1 MSDNEIDQ
9 NENLMSVDSSDE
21 DSNDSEDEESSMK
34 GQKNEVGNLKINK
47 KWTDRERVLLLCS
60 RGSVARTRHLI
71 NDLKRLMPHIR
82 SEAKYGKSKSMAD
95 DLNEMSELAN
105 CTKCLYFESRKGR
118 DVYLWMSHIDGGPS
132 AKFLVRN
139 LHSMNELNMIGNC
152 LKGSRPILSFD
163 PKFDEKPHLNI
174 IKNLLFNIFK
184 TPNHHPKSQPFID
197 HVFNF
202 ALTVDEN
209 IWFRNYQII
218 NEKENEL
225 QEIGPR
231 FVLQLIRIFDG
242 SFCGAVLY
250 DNPEYLSPNH
260 FRRQLKLQ
268 KAAEFNLKNQ
278 QKEEQKIKEK
288 IIREVKLDDPI
299 GEIFNTKSEDN
310 KNNDDDENMEEE
322 EVEKEEKKKK
332 IKIKNN
338 QELNAAKTLR
348 RKILKGRIRKK
359 KAKKTIKK

>member
-1 MSDNEIDQ
+1 MSDNEIDP

-34 GQKNEVGNLKINK
+34 
-47 KWTDRERVLLLCS
+47 DRERVLLLCS

-202 ALTVDEN
+202 ALSVDEN

-299 GEIFNTKSEDN
+299 GEVFNTKSEDN
-310 KNNDDDENMEEE
+310 KNNDDENMEEDK
-322 EVEKEEKKKK
+322 VEEEKKKK
-332 IKIKNN
+332 KEINIKNN

-348 RKILKGRIRKK
+348 RKILKGRIKK
-359 KAKKTIKK
+359 KKSKKTVKK

>member
-34 GQKNEVGNLKINK
+34 DQKDQVGNLKINK

-163 PKFDEKPHLNI
+163 PK
-174 IKNLLFNIFK
+174 
-184 TPNHHPKSQPFID
+184 
-197 HVFNF
+197 
-202 ALTVDEN
+202 
-209 IWFRNYQII
+209 
-218 NEKENEL
+218 
-225 QEIGPR
+225 
-231 FVLQLIRIFDG
+231 
-242 SFCGAVLY
+242 
-250 DNPEYLSPNH
+250 
-260 FRRQLKLQ
+260 
-268 KAAEFNLKNQ
+268 
-278 QKEEQKIKEK
+278 
-288 IIREVKLDDPI
+288 EVKLDDPI

-310 KNNDDDENMEEE
+310 KNNDDDENMEE

>member
-1 MSDNEIDQ
+1 MSDNEIISND
-9 NENLMSVDSSDE
+9 ELMPIDSNDE
-21 DSNDSEDEESSMK
+21 ESNDSEEESSIK
-34 GQKNEVGNLKINK
+34 SQKDVGNLTNK

-60 RGSVARTRHLI
+60 RGSVARTRHLV
-71 NDLKRLMPHIR
+71 NDLKRLMPHVR

-118 DVYLWMSHIDGGPS
+118 DVYMWISHIDGGPS

-174 IKNLLFNIFK
+174 IKALLLNVFK
-184 TPNHHPKSQPFID
+184 TPNYHPKSQPFID

-218 NEKENEL
+218 DEKENEL

-242 SFCGAVLY
+242 SFCGSVLY

-268 KAAEFNLKNQ
+268 KATEFRLKKE
-278 QKEEQKIKEK
+278 QKEEQEIKEE

-299 GEIFNTKSEDN
+299 GEIFNTKG
-310 KNNDDDENMEEE
+310 DDEEE
-322 EVEKEEKKKK
+322 ENKEEDEIEEKKNNN
-332 IKIKNN
+332 KNS
-338 QELNAAKTLR
+338 QKAKTLR
-348 RKILKGRIRKK
+348 RKILKGRIKK
-359 KAKKTIKK
+359 KKSKSVKK